1 MGLGEQLIAPGPPAG
16 EPAGAVEVRSTLR
29 LALRAFRRD
38 RFAVAGAVFMGI
50 VIVAAVAAPIIS
62 PYSPLVGS
70 NHLDAPM
77 FSPGHLLGTDD
88 QGRDILSRIIWG
100 GRSTLPT
107 AVIPVIVASAVS
119 LLLGSLA
126 GFYQGWLGN
135 LIMRVL
141 DVFFA
146 VPMVLLGVA
155 IAGIL
160 GAGPLNVMISMTV
173 VMVPFITRVIYTDAA
188 LMRRSEFVQ
197 AAVVCG
203 SSPFKILLEQV
214 VPNVL
219 PGLIVYATTN
229 MGAMVVFAAG
239 FSFLGLGVQP
249 PTPDWGLMAAD
260 GRSSLMVAP
269 QIAAIPGVVII
280 LVAVAFNF
288 VGDGL
293 RDALDPRRRTA

>member
-1 MGLGEQLIAPGPPAG
+1 MGLGEEVTAAQVPAG
-16 EPAGAVEVRSTLR
+16 LGAEDVQVRSTVR

-38 RFAVAGAVFMGI
+38 RFAVAGAVFMTL
-50 VIVAAVAAPIIS
+50 VIAAAVAAPIIS

-77 FSPGHLLGTDD
+77 FTARHFLGTDD

-100 GRSTLPT
+100 GRSTLPI
-107 AVIPVIVASAVS
+107 AVIPVVVASLVS

-126 GFYQGWLGN
+126 GYYQGWIGN

-173 VMVPFITRVIYTDAA
+173 VMVPFITRVIYTDAT
-188 LMRRSEFVQ
+188 LMRKSEFVQ
-197 AAVVCG
+197 AAVVGG
-203 SSPFKILLEQV
+203 SSPLRILVEQV

-249 PTPDWGLMAAD
+249 PTADWGLMAAD
-260 GRSSLMVAP
+260 GRSSLTVAP
-269 QIAAIPGVVII
+269 QIAAVPGVVII